1 MTEEKE
7 INKNAPEGT
16 QADRGNNRFIPGE
29 RRDETETARRSDEDR
44 RENQNEDLAA
54 KPLPETEQRTASD
67 ERRAKED
74 RRNVTFDVICKTS
87 GSLNSIE
94 DWLDDNCKE
103 SWDLVLLNL
112 GEDMTQKSIKVI
124 FTLFSDKTKF
134 IEKYGGE

>member
-7 INKNAPEGT
+7 INKNASEGT
-16 QADRGNNRFIPGE
+16 EADRGNNRFIPGE

-44 RENQNEDLAA
+44 RENQNADSAA
-54 KPLPETEQRTASD
+54 KSLPETEHRTAS
-67 ERRAKED
+67 ERRTNED

-103 SWDLVLLNL
+103 AWDLVLLNL
-112 GEDMTQKSIKVI
+112 GEDMTEKSIKVI

>member
-7 INKNAPEGT
+7 INKNASGGS
-16 QADRGNNRFIPGE
+16 RRFIPGE
-29 RRDETETARRSDEDR
+29 RRDEAEVGRRSDEER
-44 RENQNEDLAA
+44 REDQVAA
-54 KPLPETEQRTASD
+54 SAAQSPPEKEQRVSS
-67 ERRAKED
+67 ERRTKEK

-103 SWDLVLLNL
+103 NWELVLLNL
-112 GEDMTQKSIKVI
+112 GEDMTEKSIKVI
-124 FTLFSDKTKF
+124 FTLFSDKNQF